1 MRAESGTC
9 NVCAAPCTSCMH
21 FNRAKSCMEV
31 KTEDEFSDESS
42 RVKAASHY
50 SFNDAKVVS
59 PFKNKVRRDWQHTA
73 SETSNLLSASSSPD
87 SFSEN
92 SQNKTTL
99 GTSEVS
105 EDAEML
111 QKGCSRGTSA
121 MNKLLSKQAIIS
133 SSSHQQKGLE
143 CDSDSISCISGAN
156 DGKVFDV
163 VQSGDLDQKTV
174 ARKSTS
180 VSDSVPEPGGCANK
194 VKSQLE
200 RAFSQCENE
209 ESWNRSASWNMSKK
223 EPIENDPTVP
233 SETKD
238 GIGME
243 NNSSCQNNSEPSE
256 RCGDQT
262 ESSMEKSSSA
272 QKSIARTSNDDIQ
285 TNMENCK
292 TGLVRSSSS
301 GSMKIHPCSE
311 SGVGTNN
318 VEQAAESMKCSALD
332 EKAQKLNVTPEL
344 SDTHEPL
351 QSQANDEADESE
363 LEDDVKVCDICGDA
377 GREESLAFCSRC
389 SDGAEHTYCM
399 RVMVDKVPEGDW
411 LCEECKMKEEAENEK
426 LEDQKQDKLEAELG
440 SLKTSNTSGKSQI
453 AGNSEHIPK
462 MNAKSLDVEANRSI
476 KATSSSLSSFK
487 RRLESLEVAPA
498 AKRQTLESGVGT
510 PKSSSPGKK
519 LALSREASF
528 KNFEKGKAKPFHI
541 TPLSGGNVTNS
552 SHGISNSPTAFAS
565 NSSKTS
571 LLQSPRGTLLKSNSF
586 NMNSKPKVKL
596 VDESVCQKQK
606 LGRDRAGN
614 DIKKDGVIKTMNK
627 SQSFRTASPRST
639 TTEAKVKLHSSG
651 SSRTEDDKGLKL
663 SKKRSIERK
672 SSLKSDRCLTSTS
685 VGLNSAVSK
694 AEQKMTFRGEN
705 SSMLSPGG
713 SYRDSKAVQVD
724 GKLNNSLKTSSLSA
738 NNGEALNPLAGRGDF
753 KRQSSM
759 LSRGAVPLSSCG
771 NPEQMPSQVNQME
784 EPVISFVTDRL
795 NGSSD
800 AIQLDVLS
808 QSREPANQDRKVI
821 EASFSQSKQSSAAGD
836 KTIRCYQCKEIGHA
850 AQFCPAGNSHT
861 PALEASGSQNSRE
874 VRHKNTKLKDLVE
887 AALQKRSVMN
897 KKSKVRD
904 QSDEFAV
911 SSTDLGN
918 EVASNDQPLAPP
930 NDVKSQT
937 SQPTEANG
945 ERESDAFAPSDGYRL
960 KHSMNDLTYLASSIS
975 IPLELFYIPEHNYIW
990 QGGFHVKRSGRPM
1003 ELCDGIQGHL
1013 STSASPK
1020 VREVVSRFPPR
1031 VSLEEVSRLSTWP
1044 TQFQTCAAEDN
1055 VALYFFAKDHESYAK
1070 SYKNLLENMI
1080 KSDLALKAN
1089 FDRVELLI
1097 FPSTVLPEK
1106 SQRWNMLFFLW
1117 GVFKGKKTQGSDTIS
1132 SYEKKHSGANQNML
1146 ALERELPDQFHPD
1159 SLKGCAGNID
1169 NLTASGNLS
1178 GTEKVTES
1186 SALTRLTIP
1195 YSGVDL
1201 NCSTEESPIEDEHSV
1216 PKSCYDTGSD
1226 ANVCNP
1232 LSKMLI
1238 DNAEPKGIDSH
1249 MEEYNDRE
1257 SKGNSPA
1264 LPTGEGSVGNDQVM
1278 EKQKCMS
1285 KATIADSHSIP
1296 LDRQDA
1302 LFGSFK
1308 VLPASIYVSQD
1319 SGAPGIGVVEKIQQK
1334 MDNTS
1339 CDVKYEDTAEQEGRP
1354 DSRIA
1359 DMVAVPNYTED
1370 RGDNIRKVE
1379 SSRKRQYSA
1388 SLETGMEVCV
1398 DACTSSTSQEMP
1410 FYATDDC
1417 ILIEE
1422 DGKFKKM
1429 RGSNSETNSG
1439 VRSRDD
1445 NSYSARMHNGP
1456 SFPIN
1461 VNDLDEA
1468 YGDTAFPRSS
1478 GTAERHL
1485 FPVDL
1490 RPVNDYKSRGSF
1502 IPVQVLSSDDEDQLE
1517 EAGAPNLE
1525 LALGGERR
1533 PSKPG
1538 VLPLFAGLAGRNAD
1552 HGKQPDLALE
1562 NRDDDLSSS
1571 LSLSLAFPFPDKEQS
1586 VQPIPKPPEQLLP
1599 ERRVDTSLFLFGS
1612 FRKP

>member
-42 RVKAASHY
+42 RVKAASHC
-50 SFNDAKVVS
+50 SFNDAKVLS
-59 PFKNKVRRDWQHTA
+59 PFKNKVRRDWQHTG

-87 SFSEN
+87 TFSEN

-99 GTSEVS
+99 GTSEAS

-111 QKGCSRGTSA
+111 QKVCLRGTSA
-121 MNKLLSKQAIIS
+121 MNKLLSKKAITS
-133 SSSHQQKGLE
+133 STSHQQKGLD

-163 VQSGDLDQKTV
+163 VQSDDLEQKTV
-174 ARKSTS
+174 ACNSTS
-180 VSDSVPEPGGCANK
+180 VSDSVPEPGGCASK
-194 VKSQLE
+194 VKSQLK

-209 ESWNRSASWNMSKK
+209 ESWNKSAPLNMVKK
-223 EPIENDPTVP
+223 EPKENDPTVP

-238 GIGME
+238 GMGME
-243 NNSSCQNNSEPSE
+243 NNSCCQNKSDPSE
-256 RCGDQT
+256 RCGEQT

-272 QKSIARTSNDDIQ
+272 QKSIARTSNDDIL
-285 TNMENCK
+285 TNIENCK
-292 TGLVRSSSS
+292 TGLGRSSSS

-311 SGVGTNN
+311 SGAGTNN
-318 VEQAAESMKCSALD
+318 AEQAVESMKCSTLD
-332 EKAQKLNVTPEL
+332 EKAQKLNVSPEL
-344 SDTHEPL
+344 SNTHEPL
-351 QSQANDEADESE
+351 QSQANDEANESE

-411 LCEECKMKEEAENEK
+411 LCEECMIKEEAEKQK
-426 LEDQKQDKLEAELG
+426 LEDQKQDKLETELG
-440 SLKTSNTSGKSQI
+440 SLKTPNTNGKSQI
-453 AGNSEHIPK
+453 AGNSEHLPK
-462 MNAKSLDVEANRSI
+462 MDAKSLDAEANRSI
-476 KATSSSLSSFK
+476 KAASSSLSSFK

-510 PKSSSPGKK
+510 PKSSSPSKK
-519 LALSREASF
+519 LAMSREASF

-541 TPLSGGNVTNS
+541 TPLSGGNVTNCS
-552 SHGISNSPTAFAS
+552 QGISNSPTSFGS
-565 NSSKTS
+565 NSSKTQS
-571 LLQSPRGTLLKSNSF
+571 LLQSPRGTFLRSNSF

-606 LGRDRAGN
+606 LIRDRAGN
-614 DIKKDGVIKTMNK
+614 DTKKDGVVRTMNK
-627 SQSFRTASPRST
+627 SQSFRTASSRST
-639 TTEAKVKLHSSG
+639 STEAKVKLHSSG
-651 SSRTEDDKGLKL
+651 SFRTEDDKGLKL
-663 SKKRSIERK
+663 SKERSIERK
-672 SSLKSDRCLTSTS
+672 SSLKSDRCLTSS
-685 VGLNSAVSK
+685 SAGLNSSASK
-694 AEQKMTFRGEN
+694 AEQKMTCRGEN

-724 GKLNNSLKTSSLSA
+724 GKLNNSVKTSSLSA
-738 NNGEALNPLAGRGDF
+738 NNGEALAGRGDF

-759 LSRGAVPLSSCG
+759 LSRGTVPLSSNG
-771 NPEQMPSQVNQME
+771 NPEQKPSQVNQME
-784 EPVISFVTDRL
+784 EPATSFVTDRL
-795 NGSSD
+795 TGDSD

-808 QSREPANQDRKVI
+808 QSRELANQDTKII
-821 EASFSQSKQSSAAGD
+821 EASFSQSKQNSAGGD
-836 KTIRCYQCKEIGHA
+836 KTIRCHLCKEIGHA
-850 AQFCPAGNSHT
+850 AQFCSAGNSHT
-861 PALEASGSQNSRE
+861 PVLEASGSQNSRE
-874 VRHKNTKLKDLVE
+874 VRHKNTKLKDSVE

-904 QSDEFAV
+904 YSDEFSV
-911 SSTDLGN
+911 SSTELGN
-918 EVASNDQPLAPP
+918 EVASNDQPLAPS

-945 ERESDAFAPSDGYRL
+945 ERESDAFAPSEGY
-960 KHSMNDLTYLASSIS
+960 KSKDSMNDLTCLASSIS
-975 IPLELFYIPEHNYIW
+975 IPQEPFYIPEHNYIW

-1020 VREVVSRFPPR
+1020 VREVASRFLPR
-1031 VSLEEVSRLSTWP
+1031 VTLEEVSRLTTWP
-1044 TQFQTCAAEDN
+1044 TQFQKCATEDN
-1055 VALYFFAKDHESYAK
+1055 IALYFFAKDHESYAK
-1070 SYKNLLENMI
+1070 SYKRLLENMM

-1089 FDRVELLI
+1089 FDGVELLI

-1106 SQRWNMLFFLW
+1106 SQHWNMLFFLW
-1117 GVFKGKKTQGSDTIS
+1117 GVFKGKRTQGSDTIS
-1132 SYEKKHSGANQNML
+1132 SYDKNLSGANKNMPV
-1146 ALERELPDQFHPD
+1146 LERELPDQVHPD
-1159 SLKGCAGNID
+1159 SHKGCAGNID
-1169 NLTASGNLS
+1169 DLTTSGKLS

-1186 SALTRLTIP
+1186 SALTCLTIP

-1201 NCSTEESPIEDEHSV
+1201 NCSTEESPIDDEHSGL
-1216 PKSCYDTGSD
+1216 KSCNGTGCD

-1232 LSKMLI
+1232 LSKMVM

-1249 MEEYNDRE
+1249 TEEYNDCE
-1257 SKGNSPA
+1257 SKGNSSV
-1264 LPTGEGSVGNDQVM
+1264 LPTQGGSVGNGQVM
-1278 EKQKCMS
+1278 EKQNWMS
-1285 KATIADSHSIP
+1285 KATLADSHTIP

-1302 LFGSFK
+1302 SFGSFK
-1308 VLPASIYVSQD
+1308 VFPASIYAAQD
-1319 SGAPGIGVVEKIQQK
+1319 SGALGIKVVEKIQPK
-1334 MDNTS
+1334 MQNTS
-1339 CDVKYEDTAEQEGRP
+1339 CDMKYEYTAEQEVRS

-1359 DMVAVPNYTED
+1359 TMCTVTNDAEE
-1370 RGDNIRKVE
+1370 RGDDRRKVE
-1379 SSRKRQYSA
+1379 SSRKRMYSA
-1388 SLETGMEVCV
+1388 SLETGMEAHA

-1429 RGSNSETNSG
+1429 RWSNSETNAG
-1439 VRSRDD
+1439 VSSRDE
-1445 NSYSARMHNGP
+1445 NSYSARMHNGR

-1485 FPVDL
+1485 FPVDSC
-1490 RPVNDYKSRGSF
+1490 PVNDYKPRGNF
-1502 IPVQVLSSDDEDQLE
+1502 IPVQVLSSDDEDQPE
-1517 EAGAPNLE
+1517 EPGAPNLE

-1538 VLPLFAGLAGRNAD
+1538 ALPLFAGLADRNFD
-1552 HGKQPDLALE
+1552 HGKQPDIATE

-1586 VQPIPKPPEQLLP
+1586 VQRVPKAEQLLP